1 MSTTAYI
8 VLGLGLA
15 AVIGLLYAAA
25 FWQKVENL
33 NPDEPE
39 WLK

>member
-1 MSTTAYI
+1 MRTATYI
-8 VLGLGLA
+8 VLGLGLL

-33 NPDEPE
+33 NPDEPK
-39 WLK
+39 WFK